1 MTQTIADVYR
11 ADEITLSRENAQMEP
26 FTDILRSRIAD
37 RFPIQADVATAAQV
51 SPMSISRFLAGHSG
65 ISADTLD
72 ALWPHLGLKI
82 SPGEYDKV
90 VKKHGFS
97 EMLRQ
102 AIADQDLPI
111 LQIAHAS
118 GVPQPTL
125 QRFMSGT
132 VSDLRISIIG
142 RLLPALGIRVI
153 ES

>member
-1 MTQTIADVYR
+1 MRDETIPLC
-11 ADEITLSRENAQMEP
+11 EITEMES
-26 FTDILRSRIAD
+26 FIETVRSRIAA
-37 RFPIQADVATAAQV
+37 RFAVQAEIASIAGV

-132 VSDLRISIIG
+132 VSDLHISIIG